1 MANVNDGLEL
11 LLRLNATIPAS
22 INSLAEDIFGVNNH
36 ANRIRVSAL
45 VSESQAKGWC
55 VSRTTA
61 SVCISH
67 DHAALLCDTF
77 CPQSGVGTVE
87 PEAFG
92 YLPSVRDL
100 QALVDMRARRRGRDI
115 SEQ

>member
-22 INSLAEDIFGVNNH
+22 INSLAKDIFGVNNH
-36 ANRIRVSAL
+36 ANRIRVITL

-61 SVCISH
+61 SICISH
-67 DHAALLCDTF
+67 DHAALLQDTF
-77 CPQSGVGTVE
+77 CPQSDVGAVE

-92 YLPSVRDL
+92 YLPSVVDL
-100 QALVDMRARRRGRDI
+100 RALVDARARRRGRDI